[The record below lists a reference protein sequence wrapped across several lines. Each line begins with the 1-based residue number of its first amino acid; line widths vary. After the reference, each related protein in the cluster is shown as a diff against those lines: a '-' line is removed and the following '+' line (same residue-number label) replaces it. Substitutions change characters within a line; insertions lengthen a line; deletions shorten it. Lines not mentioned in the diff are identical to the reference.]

1 LDFVRHTPN
10 GFVRQE
16 EEEEEEKNDS
26 CLPTTLFTVRVIAS
40 F

>member
-10 GFVRQE
+10 GFLRQ